1 MKLKIS
7 LILLFI
13 IQLSFSQTKN
23 KKEERI
29 PKDQFPD
36 QALELIN
43 ELPTN
48 CKRIR
53 FYKETDGD
61 KKSYEVKFKYQ
72 KKNYSIEFSEDGIL
86 EDIEVLIKF
95 KNLEKV
101 IRANIKTHFKSYYKT
116 YKLIKVQAQYLYQND
131 VDFNEFTK
139 YVLNNTKELQPN
151 FEIIAEVR
159 EVKKREI
166 KEFTYNSKGEFI
178 KDITLEPESYEHV
191 LY

>member
-13 IQLSFSQTKN
+13 IQFSFSQTKN
-23 KKEERI
+23 EKEERI
-29 PKDQFPD
+29 PKELFPTR
-36 QALELIN
+36 ALKLIN
-43 ELPTN
+43 NLHTN

-72 KKNYSIEFSEDGIL
+72 KKKYSIEFSEDGIL

-101 IRANIKTHFKSYYKT
+101 IRANIKTHFKSSYKK
-116 YKLIKVQAQYLYQND
+116 YKLIKVQAQYLSQND
-131 VDFNEFTK
+131 ADLDKFIED
-139 YVLNNTKELQPN
+139 VLNNNEAIQPN

-159 EVKKREI
+159 DVKKREI
-166 KEFTYNSKGEFI
+166 KEFTFNSKGEFI
-178 KDITLEPESYEHV
+178 KDRTLEPESYEHV